1 MGETSQYTASHP
13 RWLRRQI
20 SPYWWLER
28 GSYFVFMLRELSC
41 VFVAWCVVFLL
52 LLVRAVGQG
61 DASYQAFLSWSGSPS
76 VLLVNFV
83 SLVFILFHAVT
94 FFAATPQAMV
104 VKLAGNRVPGGLI
117 LASHY
122 AGLVAASAVV
132 FWILLGV

>member
-1 MGETSQYTASHP
+1 MGEPSQYTEYHP

-28 GSYFVFMLRELSC
+28 GSYFAFMLREVSC
-41 VFVAWCVVFLL
+41 VFVAWMVVFLL
-52 LLVRAVGQG
+52 LLIRAVGQG
-61 DASYQAFLSWSGSPS
+61 EASYQEFLSWSGTPS
-76 VLLVNFV
+76 ILLLNVV
-83 SLVFILFHAVT
+83 SLIFILYHTVT
-94 FFAATPQAMV
+94 FFGAAQTIV
-104 VKLAGNRVPGGLI
+104 VVRLGGKLVPGSLI